1 MEIEPSSP
9 ADTTMW
15 DEGIDLI
22 NLRNNDRTEA
32 EADAM

>member
-1 MEIEPSSP
+1 MEMEPSSP

-15 DEGIDLI
+15 DESIDLMD
-22 NLRNNDRTEA
+22 LRDNVKTEA